1 MAGGT
6 VPARAERA
14 ELLAFLSDPASYPG
28 EHGPVERIETH
39 MAYVF
44 LTDRFAWKLKKPVRY
59 AFLDFST
66 EPLRHAVCEAEVR
79 LNRRLAPDTYIGVV
93 PVVRNAAGRLHIG
106 DGREIVPVDWLVK
119 MRRLPRDRM
128 LDHVIRSGGPTKV
141 EIAALGDLLV
151 RFYRQAPVEELT
163 PAAYIGQLN
172 ANIREDICE
181 LTGRADHLPFEL
193 IRGTGRALRKTM
205 VRRADMFRARAVA
218 HRIVEAH
225 GDLRPEHVCLI
236 DPPVIIDCLEFRR
249 DFRLLDPLD
258 ELAFLGMECERL
270 GAPRIG
276 QALLR
281 QYRDATGDDAP
292 AALVDFYAAMRAT
305 LRAKL
310 AIWHVQNGDPDATD
324 HWTAAAHEYL
334 DLAARH
340 AGVPMPAEAPVD
352 RGAATTAADSTT
364 GPAAGPAR

>member
-6 VPARAERA
+6 VGVRAETA

-44 LTDRFAWKLKKPVRY
+44 LTATFAWKLKKPVRY

-79 LNRRLAPDTYIGVV
+79 LNRRLAPDTYIGAV
-93 PVVRNAAGRLHIG
+93 PVVRDAAGRLHIS
-106 DGREIVPVDWLVK
+106 DGATSPAIDWLVK
-119 MRRLPRDRM
+119 MKRLPRDRM
-128 LDHVIRSGGPTKV
+128 LDHVIRSGGPTQA
-141 EIAALGDLLV
+141 EIAALGDVLV
-151 RFYRQAPVEELT
+151 RFYQEAPVEELT
-163 PAAYIGQLN
+163 PDAYIGRIA
-172 ANIREDICE
+172 ANIREDIGE

-193 IRGTGRALRKTM
+193 IRGTGRALRRTM
-205 VRRADMFRARAVA
+205 VRRAGMFRARALA

-270 GAPRIG
+270 GAPWIG
-276 QALLR
+276 QTLLR

-292 AALVDFYAAMRAT
+292 PALVDFYAAMRAT

-310 AIWHVQNGDPDATD
+310 AIWHVQNGDPDAAG

-334 DLAARH
+334 DLAARR
-340 AGVPMPAEAPVD
+340 AGMPMPPEAPGD
-352 RGAATTAADSTT
+352 AASAAAADAAS
-364 GPAAGPAR
+364 GPASGPTR

>member
-6 VPARAERA
+6 VAARAETV

-66 EPLRHAVCEAEVR
+66 EPLRRAVCEAEVR

-93 PVVRNAAGRLHIG
+93 PVLRDAAGRLHIG
-106 DGREIVPVDWLVK
+106 DGASSAAVDWLVQ

-128 LDHVIRSGGPTKV
+128 LDHVIRSGGPTKAD
-141 EIAALGDLLV
+141 IAALGALLV
-151 RFYRQAPVEELT
+151 RFYHAAPVEELT
-163 PAAYIGQLN
+163 PDAYIRQLT
-172 ANIREDICE
+172 ANIREDIGE

-193 IRGTGRALRKTM
+193 IRATGRALRKTM
-205 VRRADMFRARAVA
+205 VRRADMFRARALA

-249 DFRLLDPLD
+249 DFRLLDPVD

-270 GAPRIG
+270 GAPWIG
-276 QALLR
+276 QTLLQ

-310 AIWHVQNGDPDATD
+310 AIWHVQNGDPDAAD
-324 HWTAAAHEYL
+324 HWTAASHEYL
-334 DLAARH
+334 SLAARH
-340 AGVPMPAEAPVD
+340 AGLPMPPAARVDHAAP
-352 RGAATTAADSTT
+352 ATTADAAIDRASAPT
-364 GPAAGPAR
+364 G